1 MKRVGKKGHG
11 KMERLCPKYGKYV
24 SNLPRHTKRVHDTQS
39 WIYKCPTCCRTES
52 RFDKNFMLKHI
63 KSEHKDAIKF
73 EECIAN
79 VSGASND
86 SFSTNPKIQKFQNL
100 FEDALNEA
108 SEMLK
113 NSKL

>member
-1 MKRVGKKGHG
+1 
-11 KMERLCPKYGKYV
+11 MERLCPNV
-24 SNLPRHTKRVHDTQS
+24 VNLSQICHDIPRVHDTQS
-39 WIYKCPTCCRTES
+39 WLYKCPICSHTES

-79 VSGASND
+79 VSGASDN

-100 FEDALNEA
+100 FENALNEA